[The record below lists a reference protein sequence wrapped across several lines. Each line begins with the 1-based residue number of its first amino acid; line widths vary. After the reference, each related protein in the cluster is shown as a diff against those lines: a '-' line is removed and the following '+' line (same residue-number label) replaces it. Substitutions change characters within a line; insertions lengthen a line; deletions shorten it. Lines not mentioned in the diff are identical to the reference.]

1 MSNSWLKKLKSRTK
15 NDTKAILNLP
25 SNVVG
30 NSNDETKFPNK
41 LLLTNTQILKIHKA
55 CANGSSANINFSK
68 TQLSKMIQLRGYLPI
83 LLNLVQ
89 ATNKGINII

>member
-1 MSNSWLKKLKSRTK
+1 M
-15 NDTKAILNLP
+15 
-25 SNVVG
+25 
-30 NSNDETKFPNK
+30 
-41 LLLTNTQILKIHKA
+41 LLTNTQILKIRKA

-68 TQLSKMIQLRGYLPI
+68 TQRSKMIQLRGYLPI